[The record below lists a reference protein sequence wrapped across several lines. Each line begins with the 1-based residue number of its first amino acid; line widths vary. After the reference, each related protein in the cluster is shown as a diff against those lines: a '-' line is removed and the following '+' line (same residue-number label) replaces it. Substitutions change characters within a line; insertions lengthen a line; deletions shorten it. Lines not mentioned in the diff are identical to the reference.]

1 MMRDPITALL
11 STARR
16 VGDDFCWP
24 AERSVDVIDALS
36 SLSRAVLGV
45 ELWRLENDGHPEVV
59 GWSQY
64 NIDTHRPWDEV
75 VAEGARRAT
84 DEVLG
89 YSGDRGLWINI
100 TWVDPPV
107 DGRSERQAG
116 QR

>member
-1 MMRDPITALL
+1 MSDPITTLL
-11 STARR
+11 SSARR

-24 AERSVDVIDALS
+24 AQESVEVIEALA

-45 ELWRLENDGHPEVV
+45 ELWRIEGDDGPEVL

-64 NIDTHRPWDEV
+64 NVDTHRRWDEV
-75 VAEGARRAT
+75 VAAGARQAI

-100 TWVDPPV
+100 TWVDPPADENGDREV
-107 DGRSERQAG
+107 GRR
-116 QR
+116 

>member
-1 MMRDPITALL
+1 MMRDPINTLL

-24 AERSVDVIDALS
+24 AEQSIEVIDALL

-45 ELWRLENDGHPEVV
+45 ELWRIENDEHPEVL

-64 NIDTHRPWDEV
+64 DIDTHRPWDEV
-75 VAEGARRAT
+75 VADAARRAT
-84 DEVLG
+84 DEILG

-107 DGRSERQAG
+107 DGSSERQAVE
-116 QR
+116 R

>member
-1 MMRDPITALL
+1 MMRDPINTLL

-24 AERSVDVIDALS
+24 AEQSAGVIDALS
-36 SLSRAVLGV
+36 ALSRAVLGV
-45 ELWRLENDGHPEVV
+45 ELWRIEDDEKPEVL

-64 NIDTHRPWDEV
+64 DIDTHRPWDEV
-75 VAEGARRAT
+75 VADGARRAT

-107 DGRSERQAG
+107 DESSDRQAG
-116 QR
+116 ER

>member
-1 MMRDPITALL
+1 MMRESLKSLL

-24 AERSVDVIDALS
+24 AEQSVDVIDALS

-45 ELWRLENDGHPEVV
+45 ELWRIENDGHPEVL

-64 NIDTHRPWDEV
+64 NIDTHRPWDVV

-89 YSGDRGLWINI
+89 YSGDRELWINI
-100 TWVDPPV
+100 TWADPP
-107 DGRSERQAG
+107 DDDRSDREAGER
-116 QR
+116 